1 MALTFYYGSGSPFA
15 WRVWLALEFKA
26 IAYDQKM
33 ISFSAGDLRTPE
45 YAAINPRRKV
55 PAIVDDGFS
64 LYESQAIVEYLDER
78 YPGGPRLF
86 PGDVRQRAL
95 IRRMVQEADQYFIV
109 AMDPLLAPILFGPKE
124 KWDEAAIAEARTRFG
139 KELAR
144 WESIILGD
152 WLSGAD
158 PSAADFTLYPHIA
171 LALRMEKKKPDLDI
185 RGLIGAKIAAWM
197 RRVESLPYFEKTVP
211 PHWKA
216 AA

>member
-15 WRVWLALEFKA
+15 WRVWLSLEFKA
-26 IAYDQKM
+26 ISYDQKM
-33 ISFSAGDLRTPE
+33 ISFSGGDLRTPE
-45 YAAINPRRKV
+45 YVAINPRRKV
-55 PAIVDDGFS
+55 PAIVDDGFA

-78 YPGGPRLF
+78 YPGSPRLF

-109 AMDPLLAPILFGPKE
+109 AMDPLLVPILFGPKE

-144 WESIILGD
+144 WEHIILGD
-152 WLSGAD
+152 WLVGGD

-171 LALRMEKKKPDLDI
+171 LALRMEKKKPDLDV
-185 RGLIGAKIAAWM
+185 RGLIGPRIAAWM
-197 RRVESLPYFEKTVP
+197 RRVEALPFFEKTVP

>member
-45 YAAINPRRKV
+45 YMAINPRRKV

-64 LYESQAIVEYLDER
+64 LYESQAILEYLDER
-78 YPGGPRLF
+78 YPDGPRLF

-109 AMDPLLAPILFGPKE
+109 AMDPLLEPILFGPKE

-144 WESIILGD
+144 WESIILGE
-152 WLSGAD
+152 WLGGGA

-185 RGLIGAKIAAWM
+185 RGLIGSKISAWM
-197 RRVESLPYFEKTVP
+197 RQVESLPFFGKTMP